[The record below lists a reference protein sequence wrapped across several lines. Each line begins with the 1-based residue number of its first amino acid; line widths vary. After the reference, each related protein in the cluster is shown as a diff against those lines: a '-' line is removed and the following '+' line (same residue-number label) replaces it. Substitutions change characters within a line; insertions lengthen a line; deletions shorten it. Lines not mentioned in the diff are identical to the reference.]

1 MTNMLNFQSIEFDMN
16 DEVNVSKGIRIF
28 DKSSI
33 SSSISNITLYF
44 TFADNVIQLSR
55 FCYIMHIRHLRPL
68 GYVQY
73 FVKRPRAQEPLLL
86 LLNRP
91 RWQFNISTRLSA

>member
-33 SSSISNITLYF
+33 LSSISNITLYF

-55 FCYIMHIRHLRPL
+55 FCYNYAHSPPTPTWLRAIL
-68 GYVQY
+68 
-73 FVKRPRAQEPLLL
+73 R
-86 LLNRP
+86 
-91 RWQFNISTRLSA
+91 